1 MGLLQRFLHL
11 VWMRELFGAT
21 REHPSSRSLW
31 EWGMMLGRLNA
42 NDSVSFG
49 PNGFNE
55 GIGI

>member
-1 MGLLQRFLHL
+1 
-11 VWMRELFGAT
+11 MRELFGAT